1 MGTKA
6 VQEKDSRR
14 RDAVLDRLKWR
25 YAVKAYDKSKKV
37 SAEDLELLEQ
47 AMLLAPSGF
56 GLQPYKVFVIEDPG
70 VREKLKLAAYN
81 QPQITDASQV
91 LVFAYKKTVTDADV
105 DSFVERIADVR
116 GQSRESLEALE
127 TAVKSAMRNS
137 VEAGHIETWSSRQP
151 YIALGF
157 LLETASML
165 GIDATPMEGFEPQ
178 KVNEVL
184 GLTDHSAVVIATIG
198 YRDTENDW
206 LAKLPKVRKPKS
218 ELIERI

>member
-6 VQEKDSRR
+6 AQQKDSRR
-14 RDAVLDRLKWR
+14 DAALERLKWR
-25 YAVKAYDKSKKV
+25 YAAKAYDKSKKV
-37 SAEDLELLEQ
+37 SAEDLETLEE

-56 GLQPYKVFVIEDPG
+56 GIQPYKVFVIEDSE
-70 VREKLKLAAYN
+70 VRERLKPAAYN
-81 QPQITDASQV
+81 QPPITDASHL
-91 LVFAYKKTVTDADV
+91 LVFAYKKTVTDSDV
-105 DSFVERIADVR
+105 DSFVQRIADVR

-137 VEAGHIETWSSRQP
+137 VEAGQIETWSSRQP

-157 LLETASML
+157 LLETAALL
-165 GIDATPMEGFEPQ
+165 GIDATPMEGFDPA

-184 GLTDHSAVVIATIG
+184 GLTDHSAVVIAAIG
-198 YRDTENDW
+198 YRDHENDW

>member
-1 MGTKA
+1 MGTRA
-6 VQEKDSRR
+6 VEKRDS
-14 RDAVLDRLKWR
+14 RDAVLDKLKWR

-37 SAEDLELLEQ
+37 SAEDLEVLEE

-56 GLQPYKVFVIEDPG
+56 GIQPYKVLVIDDPV
-70 VREKLKLAAYN
+70 VREKLKPAAYN
-81 QPQITDASQV
+81 QAPITDASHV
-91 LVFAYKKTVTDADV
+91 LVFAYKKTVTDTDV

-116 GQSRESLEALE
+116 GQDRESLEGLE
-127 TAVKSAMRNS
+127 TAVKSSMRNS
-137 VEAGHIETWSSRQP
+137 VATGKIETWSSRQP

-157 LLETASML
+157 LLETAAML
-165 GIDATPMEGFEPQ
+165 GIDATPMEGFDPE

-184 GLTDHSAVVIATIG
+184 GLTDHSAVVIAAIG
-198 YRDTENDW
+198 YRDSENDW

>member
-1 MGTKA
+1 MGTGA
-6 VQEKDSRR
+6 VEKKDSG

-25 YAVKAYDKSKKV
+25 YAAKAYDKSRKV
-37 SAEDLELLEQ
+37 SPEDLEILEE

-56 GLQPYKVFVIEDPG
+56 GIQPYKVFIIEDPET
-70 VREKLKLAAYN
+70 REKLKPAAYN
-81 QPQITDASQV
+81 QPPITDASHV

-105 DSFVERIADVR
+105 DSFVQRIADVR
-116 GQSRESLEALE
+116 GQSRESLEGLE
-127 TAVKSAMRNS
+127 TAVKSAMRTS
-137 VEAGHIETWSSRQP
+137 VERGQIEAWSSRQP

-157 LLETASML
+157 LLQTAALL
-165 GIDATPMEGFEPQ
+165 GIDATPMEGFDPE

-184 GLTDHSAVVIATIG
+184 GLTDHSAVVIAAIG
-198 YRDTENDW
+198 YRDHENDW